1 MLEDERWTAVLLP
14 PTRIVDSVEG
24 TGKDTMEDTGKDT
37 GKDTVEDT
45 GKDTGKDGVEHIGN
59 DTVKDTADNIAK
71 KTMDG
76 IAKGGVGES
85 DKSSETVE
93 QFITRLGL
101 NREEAEV
108 VEDLLKTH
116 DFIKEKDLIESV
128 IRTAR
133 D

>member
-1 MLEDERWTAVLLP
+1 
-14 PTRIVDSVEG
+14 
-24 TGKDTMEDTGKDT
+24 MEDS
-37 GKDTVEDT
+37 
-45 GKDTGKDGVEHIGN
+45 GN
-59 DTVKDTADNIAK
+59 DTMKDTADNTAK
-71 KTMDG
+71 KTVDG
-76 IAKGGVGES
+76 TADGGVGKS

>member
-1 MLEDERWTAVLLP
+1 MTEDERWTAVLLP
-14 PTRIVDSVEG
+14 PSPVVDAVEE
-24 TGKDTMEDTGKDT
+24 TGNDTPEDT

-45 GKDTGKDGVEHIGN
+45 GKDT
-59 DTVKDTADNIAK
+59 ADNAA
-71 KTMDG
+71 T
-76 IAKGGVGES
+76 GGVGKS
-85 DKSSETVE
+85 AKSSETVE

-101 NREEAEV
+101 NQEEAEV